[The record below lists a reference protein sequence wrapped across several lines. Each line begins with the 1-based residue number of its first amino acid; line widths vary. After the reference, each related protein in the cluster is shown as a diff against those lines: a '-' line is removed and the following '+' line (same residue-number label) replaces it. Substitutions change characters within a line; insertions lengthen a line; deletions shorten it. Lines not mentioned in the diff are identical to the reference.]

1 MVKKSAYS
9 AQEKYEL
16 IVAYEDRQVSS
27 RDFCRQYNIARKTIM
42 RWIYLFQTYGMEGL
56 QSSSGWKRY
65 PKEIKIAA
73 VLDYLSGNY
82 SLDEIIRKYEISSVS
97 VLKKWIKNYNNH
109 RELKDTQRMSNS
121 MIKGRSTTLEERLEI
136 VMYCLQ
142 KDKNYHQTSEHFNV
156 SYQQVYQWVR
166 KFEKEG
172 EAGLND
178 NRGRTKAELEL
189 TPEEKIQREMKRLE
203 RENERLRAENAFL
216 KKLEEIE
223 RRRLKRQ
230 P

>member
-1 MVKKSAYS
+1 MAKSAYS

-16 IVAYEDRQVSS
+16 IVAYEHRQISS
-27 RDFCRQYNIARKTIM
+27 RAFCRQHNIARKTMM

-56 QSSSGWKRY
+56 QGSSGWKRY
-65 PKEIKIAA
+65 PKEIKTAA

-82 SLDEIIRKYEISSVS
+82 SLTEIVRKYEISSVS
-97 VLKKWIKNYNNH
+97 VLERWIKIYNDH
-109 RELKDTQRMSNS
+109 RELKETQRMKNS

-142 KDKNYHQTSEHFNV
+142 NGKNYQQASEHFNV
-156 SYQQVYQWVR
+156 SYQQVYQWVK

-172 EAGLND
+172 EDGLKD
-178 NRGRTKAELEL
+178 KRGRTKEESEL

-216 KKLEEIE
+216 KKLEELE
-223 RRRLKRQ
+223 RRRLKKR